1 MKKLKDNWIVDL
13 SVTTV
18 LLGLMCYA
26 AYSLWYIF
34 DGTLSSGDVHLYT
47 ALTSLALG
55 WFMMIFTKTIIEK
68 ATWFMNLCSFLTGC
82 VLFQVLIWGIN
93 ANMNPV
99 INDDTFNDDNVVIY
113 VFTVAFIMSAILL
126 LGTFIVKAIR
136 KPRIVNI
143 IFALIYFVV
152 SCGGVLVLNEENI
165 KALEYKKNIQFDR
178 VSATEM
184 NVSEEEKEFCKK
196 WLDEN
201 LLNTV
206 TNNLP
211 FAFKVDGKEFS
222 IADWKNIEIKDSH
235 KNYQGGK
242 TKNIIFTN
250 KNNGLQVTVEATLF
264 PENATCQ
271 WTVYIKNNG
280 TENSGVISD
289 FYALNSS
296 FATGKAELYYS
307 MGSNTAASD
316 FSLIK
321 KDLSAK
327 TFGFGG
333 VDGKPTENYLPY
345 FNIFGEEFGMVVGIG
360 WTGQWASSFSNK
372 NGETV
377 ITAKQENFNAYLLPG
392 EEVRSPLVSVS
403 FYETYETD
411 NALKGFNMFREWIMD
426 CVYPEN
432 VTQSSYTV
440 MEVAG
445 PMSTRTSDEI
455 IEVLNGL
462 DKEVFEHTDAFWMDA
477 GWYSYNEGWYDG
489 VGNWTV
495 DKSRYDNGIIE
506 LSDYAKKKGLKHTLW
521 YEPERVF
528 PGTEFYNKGMENQEW
543 LISVDGE
550 DNLMWNLADEDALKY
565 YSDYILASLKENGV
579 TIYRQDFNFAPLKY
593 WQKADSEYYDG
604 RTGICENH
612 YVTNEY
618 KYLDY
623 LTENVPGLIIDN
635 CASGGKRLDL
645 EMAYRSI
652 AFWRSDYN
660 CDYHPDLFEATQ
672 AQTYGISFWLPIT
685 GANLYMID
693 EYTCR
698 SAIMPLMLMDF
709 FSHQNPEFEYYNEQR
724 AQMGERYYPIE
735 FGSFDKDK
743 MLAMQFST
751 EDASSGM
758 ALIYKRANVTD
769 TEYTLF
775 LNGLKTA
782 TEYKLYD
789 IDNPDKVYT
798 MEGIELMNY
807 GLTLPL
813 PEGEKAMIIMFE
825 KTK

>member
-26 AYSLWYIF
+26 AYSIWYIF
-34 DGTLSSGDVHLYT
+34 DGTQSSGDIHLYT
-47 ALTSLALG
+47 ALSSLALG
-55 WFMMIFTKTIIEK
+55 WFMMIFTKTIFKK
-68 ATWFMNLCSFLTGC
+68 ANWIVKLITFLVGC
-82 VLFQVLIWGIN
+82 GLFQGLIWGIN
-93 ANMNPV
+93 AQMNPV
-99 INDDTFNDDNVVIY
+99 MNDTTYNDDNTVITVY
-113 VFTVAFIMSAILL
+113 TVAFGLSAILL
-126 LGTFIVKAIR
+126 LVAFVVKAIK
-136 KPRIVNI
+136 KPRIFNA
-143 IFALIYFVV
+143 IFAVIYFVV

-165 KALEYKKNIQFDR
+165 KALEYKQDIKFGTIG
-178 VSATEM
+178 ATEM
-184 NVSEEEKEFCKK
+184 NVSEEEKELCKK

-222 IADWKNIEIKDSH
+222 IADWSEINITEPYK
-235 KNYQGGK
+235 KYQGSE
-242 TKNIIFTN
+242 TRDIVFSN
-250 KNNGLQVTVEATLF
+250 KDNGLQVTVEATLF
-264 PENATCQ
+264 SENATCQ
-271 WTVYIKNNG
+271 WVVYIKNTG
-280 TENSGVISD
+280 KENSGVISD

-296 FATGKAELYYS
+296 FPTGKAELYYS
-307 MGSNTAASD
+307 MGSDTAASD

-321 KDLSAK
+321 KNLSSSERK
-327 TFGFGG
+327 FSGT
-333 VDGKPTENYLPY
+333 DGKPTEKYLPY
-345 FNIFGEEFGMVVGIG
+345 FNIFGEEFSMVLGIG
-360 WTGQWASSFSNK
+360 WTGQWDASLSSEN
-372 NGETV
+372 NETV
-377 ITAKQENFNAYLLPG
+377 IKAKQENFNAYLLPG
-392 EEVRSPLVSVS
+392 EEVRSPLVSIS
-403 FYETYETD
+403 FYETD
-411 NALKGFNMFREWIMD
+411 NALKGFNMFRSWVMD

-495 DKSRYDNGIIE
+495 DKNRYDNGIIE
-506 LSDYAKKKGLKHTLW
+506 LSDYAKEKGLKHTLW

-550 DNLMWNLADEDALKY
+550 DNLMWNLANEEAFKY
-565 YSDYILASLKENGV
+565 YADYILASLKENGV
-579 TIYRQDFNFAPLKY
+579 TIYRQDFNFAPLQY

-660 CDYHPDLFEATQ
+660 CSYHPDLFEATQ
-672 AQTYGISFWLPIT
+672 SQTYGISFWLPIT

-775 LNGLKTA
+775 LNGLYTA
-782 TEYKLYD
+782 KEYKLYD
-789 IDNPDKVYT
+789 IDNPEKVYT

-825 KTK
+825 EVK